1 MRRASIGIF
10 NPSSLAMHED
20 LKQIAENPNELLERL
35 LSGVTING
43 SDEIYEIDKEEFRR
57 NLPALIE
64 PADSSQHSAVVDML
78 QGDSFVLRG
87 PPGTGKSQTIC
98 NMIWQDF
105 MLGKVYCLLQI
116 KKPLLKL

>member
-1 MRRASIGIF
+1 
-10 NPSSLAMHED
+10 MHED
-20 LKQIAENPNELLERL
+20 LKPTENPNELLERL

-87 PPGTGKSQTIC
+87 PPGTANLKLIIVSAGLYAGKSVLFIADKEAALEVV
-98 NMIWQDF
+98 N
-105 MLGKVYCLLQI
+105 
-116 KKPLLKL
+116 